1 MAGKPKYGKR
11 KREIRL
17 LLTEEAIDTLR
28 NTAQAMGL
36 RSASEVVEQFARG
49 LLPNSPPDP
58 DQLRMGKPLA
68 I

>member
-11 KREIRL
+11 KREIKL
-17 LLTEEAIDTLR
+17 LLTEEAIEMLR
-28 NTAQAMGL
+28 ETAQAMGV

-49 LLPNSPPDP
+49 LLPTPAPDP
-58 DQLRMGKPLA
+58 DQLRMGKLSA